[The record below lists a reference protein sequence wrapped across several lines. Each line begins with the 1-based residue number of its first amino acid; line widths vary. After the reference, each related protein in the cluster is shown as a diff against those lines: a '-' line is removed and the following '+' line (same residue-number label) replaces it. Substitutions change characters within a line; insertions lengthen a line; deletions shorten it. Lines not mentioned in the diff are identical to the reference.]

1 MTWQMLHENQFTI
14 DPTHTK
20 KVILSIDGGG
30 MRGAIPIAMLA
41 ELEKQTNKRCQ
52 DMFHMVAGTS
62 TGTII
67 AVGLA
72 LGMSAQQILDEVYV
86 TRLPAAF
93 AAGEPFIFWRLLG
106 AVAAFVLKVDR
117 DLASRIIA
125 NRLRY
130 ARKLSPF
137 LKTLGDLSDG
147 RYVGTLDPK
156 NPILFATTKD
166 MLTGETNFIV
176 NAGKGKDK
184 FKDWPL
190 IAVVAASGAAPIFF
204 EPVENRYVDGG
215 VGVYANPCLAASIEA
230 MEYICPE
237 IPEFHDGNVIHIS
250 LGTGYV
256 PELVKVSRVKKY
268 RVLDWLQYIGLKGID
283 DAAIQQVFSTR
294 GIYGLTGRMDFRRYN
309 PLLEKDSLVNNLD
322 MKLQKKQNPAKLG
335 LDSFTS
341 DKVALMVE
349 IGREYA
355 KRIDWSKPN
364 VLPWETKGGQQDP
377 KKIGELIPKIDWH
390 HTRFAPKAG
399 SNHN

>member
-1 MTWQMLHENQFTI
+1 MAWQKLHENQFTI

-41 ELEKQTNKRCQ
+41 ELEKQTNKKCQ

-72 LGMSAQQILDEVYV
+72 LGMSAQELLDEVYL
-86 TRLPAAF
+86 TKLPASF
-93 AAGEPFIFWRLLG
+93 AAGSPTIFWRLLG
-106 AVAAFVLKVDR
+106 SVAAFILKVDK
-117 DLASRIIA
+117 DLASRVIA
-125 NRLRY
+125 NRFRY
-130 ARKLSPF
+130 ARKLGPF
-137 LKTLGDLSDG
+137 LKTLEDFSDG
-147 RYVGTLDPK
+147 RYIGTLDPK

-166 MLTGETNFIV
+166 VLTGETNFIV
-176 NAGKGKDK
+176 SAGKGKHK

-204 EPVENRYVDGG
+204 ESVENRYVDGG

-256 PELVKVSRVKKY
+256 QEFVKPSQVKKY
-268 RVLDWLQYIGLKGID
+268 NVFSWLQYIGLKGID

-294 GIYGLTGRMDFRRYN
+294 SIYGLTGRMDFRRYN
-309 PLLEKDSLVNNLD
+309 HCS
-322 MKLQKKQNPAKLG
+322 
-335 LDSFTS
+335 
-341 DKVALMVE
+341 
-349 IGREYA
+349 
-355 KRIDWSKPN
+355 
-364 VLPWETKGGQQDP
+364 
-377 KKIGELIPKIDWH
+377 KKIISSII
-390 HTRFAPKAG
+390 
-399 SNHN
+399 